1 MPPSKWPACA
11 LASAVILTSSCTG
24 VPVPAPAPLAP
35 VLPGSAPPPARTAGS
50 VDYRIDATRSELRVL
65 VYRGGSL
72 AALGHNH
79 VIVDSAISGWVR
91 SGEALRDS
99 SFHLQLAPADFAID
113 PPAARAQEGADFA
126 DEVADEARAGTRRNL
141 LSGAQLDA
149 DSFPLILVESVSV
162 QGAGNAATATF
173 RITVA
178 GRTRLAT
185 APFTFDRNPGSVRVR
200 ADFRLRQSA
209 LGIEPLR
216 VLLGRLQVEDEMH
229 LKLELLAVNGRS
241 QPSGQAPAPD

>member
-1 MPPSKWPACA
+1 VGRRAQRRRLHA
-11 LASAVILTSSCTG
+11 AVIAACRG
-24 VPVPAPAPLAP
+24 RYPA
-35 VLPGSAPPPARTAGS
+35 ARPRRQPAGS

-173 RITVA
+173 RITIA
-178 GRTRLAT
+178 GPDAPRDE
-185 APFTFDRNPGSVRVR
+185 PFTFERNGHR
-200 ADFRLRQSA
+200 AAGACGLPA
-209 LGIEPLR
+209 A
-216 VLLGRLQVEDEMH
+216 
-229 LKLELLAVNGRS
+229 AVGAR
-241 QPSGQAPAPD
+241 P